1 MEAALMCILGG
12 AVGLFFVWI
21 LTLILSGPLKFPVFI
36 SLPLMFATVIMCI
49 VVGILAGIIP
59 ARQAAK
65 MDPVVAIRS

>member
-1 MEAALMCILGG
+1 MCILGG
-12 AVGLFFVWI
+12 EVVLFFVWL
-21 LTLILSGPLKFPVFI
+21 LTLVLSGPLEFPVFI
-36 SLPLMFATVIMCI
+36 SVPLLFATLIICI